1 MFAGT
6 FMKVCNT
13 GQLLTKFVEFASVT
27 EITFQLLDLNLKP
40 KATPGWISVTEL
52 CRNSDYPPENRKWKC
67 SLAEGMQ
74 ASEKYATVFSR
85 YNLAGSF

>member
-40 KATPGWISVTEL
+40 KATPG
-52 CRNSDYPPENRKWKC
+52 
-67 SLAEGMQ
+67 
-74 ASEKYATVFSR
+74 
-85 YNLAGSF
+85 

>member
-13 GQLLTKFVEFASVT
+13 GQLLTKFVEFVSVT
-27 EITFQLLDLNLKP
+27 EITFQFVDLNWKP
-40 KATPGWISVTEL
+40 KATLGWVSVAEL
-52 CRNSDYPPENRKWKC
+52 YRNSDDPTECRKWKC

-74 ASEKYATVFSR
+74 SK
-85 YNLAGSF
+85 